1 MTIERHSRARKIELG
16 QKLLG
21 RRKVYLD
28 TRYWIILRETAAARR
43 TDAASRKLL
52 HFLRR
57 GVNAGRL
64 VCPISADLFMEL
76 TKQANTPTRRQ
87 ATARLIDEL
96 SLGVTSMDPQTLLAT
111 EVHRFLSSALHG
123 SEAVHPMQELIWT
136 KVAYALGDMHPKL
149 DGLPPED
156 ELELQKRVFD
166 HLWEMP
172 LSDLVAGMDNGAE
185 LHCDFTE
192 LTDDTNARNQEH
204 RNELRSYENAY
215 DVELRGAVEVVG
227 EIAADIITEMQA
239 RTTGSR
245 PDPSPEQH
253 AASVN
258 MCRNLLYHA
267 VKRPEYRAAMRT
279 LHVKA
284 SIHAAMRWD
293 KKRLFKANDWH
304 DFGHATIAL
313 TYCDAFLTEGPLHHL
328 VTSRGTGLEEIN
340 GCRVAS
346 SVDDALAIVRR
357 LVADG

>member
-16 QKLLG
+16 QELLG

-64 VCPISADLFMEL
+64 ICPISADLFMEL

-111 EVHRFLSSALHG
+111 EAHRFLSAALHG
-123 SEAVHPMQELIWT
+123 EEAVHPMQELIWT
-136 KVAYALGDMHPKL
+136 KVAYALGDMYPKL
-149 DGLPPED
+149 DGAPPED
-156 ELELQKRVFD
+156 QLELQKRVFD
-166 HLWEMP
+166 HLWETP
-172 LSDLVAGMDNGAE
+172 LSDLVAGMDDGTE
-185 LHCDFTE
+185 LRRDYTE
-192 LTDDTNARNQEH
+192 LTRDTNARNQEH
-204 RNELRSYENAY
+204 RDELRSYENAY

-227 EIAADIITEMQA
+227 EIAADIIAEMEA

-245 PDPSPEQH
+245 PDPSPEQR

-258 MCRNLLYHA
+258 MCRNLVYHA
-267 VKRPEYRAAMRT
+267 MRRPENRSAMRT

-284 SIHAAMRWD
+284 SIHATMRWD
-293 KKRLFKANDWH
+293 KERRFKANDWH
-304 DFGHATIAL
+304 DFGHATFAL
-313 TYCDAFLTEGPLHHL
+313 TYCDAFLTEGPLRHL
-328 VTSRGTGLEEIN
+328 VTSRGSGLEDIN

-346 SVDDALAIVRR
+346 SADDALAIVRKI
-357 LVADG
+357 LEDG